1 MNLNYVFLLIS
12 FAFWVL
18 PSGQDDKIPV
28 EVLKDIFT
36 KVTDEIREQLT
47 LNLNRPA
54 KTKRVLKTKSPLV
67 SNKTNPF
74 LIKTSADSIRL
85 HNSFMS
91 ALRAAKK
98 EEKGTVKLKAA
109 PQFCPFQSNMDC
121 DASNK
126 YRNVDGS
133 CNNLNNPLLGKSNT
147 PFKRYLNETSY
158 DDGMNDPRIKSKS
171 GSNLPNPRSISLA
184 IHEPSDLSAN
194 MTNLGVMFG
203 KFLA

>member
-1 MNLNYVFLLIS
+1 MSLNCILIFIC

-18 PSGQDDKIPV
+18 PSGQEDTIPA

-47 LNLNRPA
+47 LNINRSMV
-54 KTKRVLKTKSPLV
+54 KRAVVKPKPTATA
-67 SNKTNPF
+67 SNRTNPF
-74 LIKTSADSIRL
+74 LIKTSADSILL
-85 HNSFMS
+85 HKSFMT
-91 ALRAAKK
+91 ALKAAKNAK
-98 EEKGTVKLKAA
+98 KGSVKLKAT

-121 DASNK
+121 DATSK

-147 PFKRYLNETSY
+147 PFKRYINETSY

-184 IHEPSDLSAN
+184 IHEPSDLPAN

-203 KFLA
+203 E